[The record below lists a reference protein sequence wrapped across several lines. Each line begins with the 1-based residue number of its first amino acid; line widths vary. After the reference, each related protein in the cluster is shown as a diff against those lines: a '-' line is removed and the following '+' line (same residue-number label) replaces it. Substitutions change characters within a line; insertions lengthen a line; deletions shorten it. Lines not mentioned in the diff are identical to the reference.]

1 MPFLLDQL
9 DSIGLLGALVIGIP
23 FALGYLIV
31 FIVVAVRVKGE
42 KRIAILIGMALLA
55 LIIFPRIFSP
65 LKML

>member
-31 FIVVAVRVKGE
+31 FIVVAVRAKGE
-42 KRIAILIGMALLA
+42 KRMSILEQFQSWCM
-55 LIIFPRIFSP
+55 
-65 LKML
+65 